1 MIIIDTIL
9 SASNLRTVAHK
20 DYCDGYLGMHTSD
33 ATCCQKQVLE
43 GALVVDEGRATKGWH
58 ITDP

>member
-1 MIIIDTIL
+1 MIIIDPIL

-20 DYCDGYLGMHTSD
+20 CYCDGYLGMNTSD

-43 GALVVDEGRATKGWH
+43 GELVVA
-58 ITDP
+58 

>member
-1 MIIIDTIL
+1 MIIIDPIL

-20 DYCDGYLGMHTSD
+20 YYCDGYLGMHTSD

-43 GALVVDEGRATKGWH
+43 GELVVA
-58 ITDP
+58 